1 VSFQKS
7 RHTSVRF
14 MSNPKLSWTVESLEV
29 PRQRGPVLRRR
40 FQKGCFVK
48 EKDGRFYS
56 MFYADVDGKTKLV
69 KKFIGHSRDLSE
81 RAARRQHTL
90 TMEEVNRLR
99 GSSAP
104 ILRGQTF
111 QDAVNKWRVAV
122 APNLS
127 PGTVR
132 QRESYLRA
140 HIIPR
145 FGRSALAEM
154 DVHAIQQFATDL
166 RKSLSHKSVVNILG
180 SVFTIVAYAEKCG
193 MKVPKVGFADLEL
206 GSNTV
211 PSEVPFFTRRQA
223 TLIIE
228 AAPEPFKT
236 LFAVAWSTGLRAGEI
251 LALTLDDL
259 DFARK
264 TVRVNKSS
272 DDRTREIRQPKT
284 PRSIAMLPMTTE
296 LEAKLRDYIQNYWKP
311 NTRQILFP
319 NLQGD
324 RPRSRE
330 SVVVFGLKPVLKKL
344 GIPSHNVGLHA
355 FRHGLATE
363 LVEAAAPLTVLQHQL
378 RHADIKTTLKLY
390 SHVIPESQRDAMEQ
404 VGGFQSLLEPESL
417 LKFVRK

>member
-1 VSFQKS
+1 
-7 RHTSVRF
+7 
-14 MSNPKLSWTVESLEV
+14 M
-29 PRQRGPVLRRR
+29 RRR
-40 FQKGCFVK
+40 FQKGCFIK

-56 MFYADVDGKTKLV
+56 MFYADFDGKTKLV
-69 KKFIGHSRDLSE
+69 KKFIGHSLDLSE
-81 RAARRQHTL
+81 RAARRQHAL
-90 TMEEVNRLR
+90 TMENVNRLR

-104 ILRGQTF
+104 VVKGQTF
-111 QDAVNKWRVAV
+111 QDAVDKWRAAV

-140 HIIPR
+140 RILPR
-145 FGRSALAEM
+145 FGRMGLLEM
-154 DVHAIQQFATDL
+154 DVPTIQQFATDL
-166 RKSLSHKSVVNILG
+166 RKVLSHKSVVNILG
-180 SVFTIVAYAEKCG
+180 SVFTILAYAEKCG
-193 MKVPKVGFADLEL
+193 IKTPKVGFSDLEL
-206 GSNTV
+206 GSNTL
-211 PSEVPFFTRRQA
+211 PTEVPFFTRREA

-259 DFARK
+259 DFTRK

-284 PRSIAMLPMTTE
+284 PTSVATLPMTTA
-296 LEAKLRDYIQNYWKP
+296 LECKLREYLHNHWKP
-311 NTRQILFP
+311 NPGQILFP
-319 NLQGD
+319 NRSGD
-324 RPRSRE
+324 RPRSRAN
-330 SVVVFGLKPVLKKL
+330 VVRIGLKPVLKRL
-344 GIPSHNVGLHA
+344 GIAGHDVGLHA

-390 SHVIPESQRDAMEQ
+390 SHVIPQSQRDAMEQ
-404 VGGFQSLLEPESL
+404 VGGFQSLLNDESL

>member
-1 VSFQKS
+1 
-7 RHTSVRF
+7 
-14 MSNPKLSWTVESLEV
+14 MSNELSCTVDSLEV
-29 PRQRGPVLRRR
+29 PRQRGTVIRRR

-56 MFYADVDGKTKLV
+56 LFYADVDGKTKLV

-81 RAARRQHTL
+81 RAARRQHAL
-90 TMEEVNRLR
+90 TIEKVNHDR

-104 ILRGQTF
+104 VLKGETF
-111 QDAVNKWRVAV
+111 QDAVNKWRAAV
-122 APNLS
+122 APNLA

-132 QRESYLRA
+132 QRESYLRM
-140 HIIPR
+140 HIVPR
-145 FGRSALAEM
+145 FGRMGLLEI

-166 RKSLSHKSVVNILG
+166 RKTLSHKSVVNILG
-180 SVFTIVAYAEKCG
+180 SVFTILAYAEKCG
-193 MKVPKVGFADLEL
+193 AKVSKVGFTDLEI

-211 PSEVPFFTRRQA
+211 QADVPFFTRRQA

-259 DFARK
+259 DFTRK
-264 TVRVNKSS
+264 TVRVNKAS

-284 PRSIAMLPMTTE
+284 PRSIATLPMTTA
-296 LEAKLRDYIQNYWKP
+296 LEAKLREYIHKYWKP
-311 NTRQILFP
+311 NPSQILFP
-319 NLQGD
+319 NRTGD
-324 RPRSRE
+324 RPRSRAN
-330 SVVVFGLKPVLKKL
+330 VVRIGLKPVLKTL
-344 GIPSHNVGLHA
+344 GIPGNDVGLHA

-390 SHVIPESQRDAMEQ
+390 SHVIPQSQRDAMEQ
-404 VGGFQSLLEPESL
+404 VGGFDQSLLSSDSL